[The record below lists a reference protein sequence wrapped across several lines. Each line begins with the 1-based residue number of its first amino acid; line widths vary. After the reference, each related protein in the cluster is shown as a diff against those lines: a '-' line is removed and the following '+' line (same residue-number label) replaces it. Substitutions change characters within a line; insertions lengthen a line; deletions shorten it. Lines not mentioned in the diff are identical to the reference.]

1 MKYDYNSLVEQLRS
15 AVLTVTFEKV
25 DGTERVMRC
34 TLLPQYL
41 PEEFKAKAPM
51 LTETTPTTISVWD
64 LDVSGWRSFRVDNV
78 RSVA

>member
-1 MKYDYNSLVEQLRS
+1 MKYDYNGLVEQLRNS
-15 AVLTVTFEKV
+15 VLTVTFEKV

-41 PEEFKAKAPM
+41 PEEFKSKAPM

-64 LDVSGWRSFRVDNV
+64 LEASGWRSFRVDNV
-78 RSVA
+78 RSVL